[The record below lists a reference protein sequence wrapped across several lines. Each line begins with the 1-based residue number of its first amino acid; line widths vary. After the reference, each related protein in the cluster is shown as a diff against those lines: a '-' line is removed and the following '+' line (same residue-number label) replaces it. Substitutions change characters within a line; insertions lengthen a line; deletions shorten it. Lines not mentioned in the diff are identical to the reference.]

1 LFEVDNIHLYLYCFY
16 RFIYIVFLWLYLL
29 YFYGYKYC
37 FSHINVINFE
47 YRRIIMNYRSR
58 VIDRE
63 LCDRLSSTGA
73 VILEGPKAC
82 GKTTTARQFAASEVL
97 LDIDKNARE
106 AAKIEPELILSEKTP
121 QLIDEWQLEPNI
133 WNHIRRTIDK
143 RSKPGQFI
151 LTGSAVPSDDIT
163 RHTGAGRLT
172 RIKMRPMTLYETG
185 HSTGKISLK
194 DMFDGIPPSC
204 KDPGLS
210 IKDLAERIAVGGW
223 PFLLDLGTTR
233 ALQGVRSYL
242 DEIKRVDISRI
253 GNNKRDPDKVGWFLQ
268 SLARNVSTAAAVP
281 TLVSDMKGNNETVHD
296 DTVREYLNALSR
308 LMITEE
314 QPAWAPHLRSKSR
327 LRKSSKHHF
336 VDPSLAVAAL
346 HGTPERL
353 LKDLEFLGL
362 LFESLVIRDLRVFAQ
377 AVDAKVFHY
386 LDNTGLEVDAVVE
399 AADGRWGAFE
409 IKLSSDRVE
418 EGKDSLL
425 KFIEKVDMKNCGKP
439 DILGVIVGKGYG
451 HLREDGVAVIPIGA
465 LAP

>member
-1 LFEVDNIHLYLYCFY
+1 
-16 RFIYIVFLWLYLL
+16 
-29 YFYGYKYC
+29 
-37 FSHINVINFE
+37 
-47 YRRIIMNYRSR
+47 MNYRAR
-58 VIDRE
+58 VIDSE
-63 LCDRLSSTGA
+63 LCNRLSSIGA

-97 LDIDKNARE
+97 LDIDENARK
-106 AAKIEPELILSEKTP
+106 AAKIEPELILSEDAP

-133 WNHIRRTIDK
+133 WNHIRRIIDK

-185 HSTGKISLK
+185 HSSGKISLK
-194 DMFDGIPPSC
+194 DMFDGIPPRC

-223 PFLLDLGTTR
+223 PFLLDLDTTR
-233 ALQGVRSYL
+233 SLQGVRSYL
-242 DEIKRVDISRI
+242 DEIRRVDISRI

-268 SLARNVSTAAAVP
+268 SLARNVSTTAAVS
-281 TLVSDMKGNNETVHD
+281 TLATDVKGSNGIVHD

-308 LMITEE
+308 LMIIEE

-327 LRKSSKHHF
+327 LRKASKHHF

-377 AVDAKVFHY
+377 AIDAKVFHY
-386 LDNTGLEVDAVVE
+386 LDNTGLEVDAIVE
-399 AADGRWGAFE
+399 ASDGRWGAFE
-409 IKLSSDRVE
+409 VKLSPDRVE

-425 KFIEKVDMKNCGKP
+425 KFIEKVDIKKCGKP
-439 DILGVIVGKGYG
+439 DILGIFVGKGYG